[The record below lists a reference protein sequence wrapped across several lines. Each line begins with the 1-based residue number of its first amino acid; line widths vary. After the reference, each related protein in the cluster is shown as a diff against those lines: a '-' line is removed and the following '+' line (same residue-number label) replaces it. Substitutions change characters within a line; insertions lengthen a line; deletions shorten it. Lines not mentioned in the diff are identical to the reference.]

1 MHLWTVLRSHS
12 DLCIYADSAAL
23 YTSWSACSCS
33 LRLPVCLPVTDLC
46 LHGTSGTGN
55 NYEDHWVTGAVE
67 LHIWVILSAVYHSV
81 VWLRSNT
88 RLAELIQL
96 HLRHFNLPSTL
107 HLPSDIVYIPR
118 RKYIHRGS
126 RRSYNIDG
134 SCQIRSFRSS
144 KPRSARR
151 LTRTV
156 DPGVLTNLTRSVG
169 NDSGKNNS
177 SFALFNIRSLS
188 TKVPL
193 VYDLP
198 SDRKFDYLGLTETW
212 QKAADFFHLNQ
223 SVPPG
228 YSYVCKSRVTGR
240 GGGAS
245 NTL

>member
-1 MHLWTVLRSHS
+1 M
-12 DLCIYADSAAL
+12 
-23 YTSWSACSCS
+23 
-33 LRLPVCLPVTDLC
+33 
-46 LHGTSGTGN
+46 
-55 NYEDHWVTGAVE
+55 
-67 LHIWVILSAVYHSV
+67 LSAVAGLPAGYWPVSSWYLWHGEQLWRSLSYWCGWTTYLGYPFSCIPFCGMITLQYSV
-81 VWLRSNT
+81 
-88 RLAELIQL
+88 AELIQPR
-96 HLRHFNLPSTL
+96 LRHFNLPSTL
-107 HLPSDIVYIPR
+107 HLPSDIVYLPR
-118 RKYIHRGS
+118 QKYIHRGS

-169 NDSGKNNS
+169 NDSGQNNS
-177 SFALFNIRSLS
+177 SFGLFNIRSLS

-193 VYDLP
+193 VYDMP
-198 SDRKFDYLGLTETW
+198 SDRKFDFLGLTETW
-212 QKAADFFHLNQ
+212 QKAADFFHLYQ

-245 NTL
+245 DTL